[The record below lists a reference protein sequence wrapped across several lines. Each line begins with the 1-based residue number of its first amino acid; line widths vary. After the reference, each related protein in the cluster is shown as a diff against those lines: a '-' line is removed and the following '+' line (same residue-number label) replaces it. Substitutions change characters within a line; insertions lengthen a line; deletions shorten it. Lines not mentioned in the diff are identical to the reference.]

1 MNFRLELKTQSNES
15 GNEIIIPVEAY
26 AFTGIIRDY

>member
-1 MNFRLELKTQSNES
+1 MNFSLELKTQSNQS

-26 AFTGIIRDY
+26 AFTGIIKE